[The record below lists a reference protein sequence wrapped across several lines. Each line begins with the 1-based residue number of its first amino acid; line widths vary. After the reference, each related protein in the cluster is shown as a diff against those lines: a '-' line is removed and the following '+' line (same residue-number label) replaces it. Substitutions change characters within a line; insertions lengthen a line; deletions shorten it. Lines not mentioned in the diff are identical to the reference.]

1 MIHLSNPSD
10 DCDTHFFFFKAEWND
25 ISPPKKLIFPHR
37 RSWVQECFTN
47 TEQGVVS
54 VQKQPASVYSQQC
67 HYLRNRRR
75 GGERELC
82 PLCGQQSGAER
93 RGEDGKT
100 FLICYSPKKTLNMS
114 MYGSN
119 PKLYSMGPRSNS
131 RPDLTSASF
140 RGEVFAGGNGFQDFQ
155 DGGGY
160 THTTFTRS
168 SMHGGGLGTMKVSG
182 GGGGGG
188 GMRWDVWGHLLLFK
202 LAI

>member
-1 MIHLSNPSD
+1 
-10 DCDTHFFFFKAEWND
+10 
-25 ISPPKKLIFPHR
+25 
-37 RSWVQECFTN
+37 
-47 TEQGVVS
+47 
-54 VQKQPASVYSQQC
+54 
-67 HYLRNRRR
+67 
-75 GGERELC
+75 
-82 PLCGQQSGAER
+82 
-93 RGEDGKT
+93 
-100 FLICYSPKKTLNMS
+100 MS

-188 GMRWDVWGHLLLFK
+188 GGMR
-202 LAI
+202 

>member
-1 MIHLSNPSD
+1 
-10 DCDTHFFFFKAEWND
+10 
-25 ISPPKKLIFPHR
+25 
-37 RSWVQECFTN
+37 
-47 TEQGVVS
+47 
-54 VQKQPASVYSQQC
+54 
-67 HYLRNRRR
+67 
-75 GGERELC
+75 
-82 PLCGQQSGAER
+82 
-93 RGEDGKT
+93 
-100 FLICYSPKKTLNMS
+100 